1 MEKQDVF
8 VKHEHVPGQGQ
19 LFFKVGHRSR
29 SQVKFVCMS
38 GKPLSQGTY
47 MPNMKAL
54 FEMVKKL

>member
-1 MEKQDVF
+1 MF